1 MSGSV
6 ICLSFLLN
14 EIVHEYFIVY
24 QKIIENLIIDKNL
37 VIATKKEII
46 DIKNLLYRVLPTLH
60 RCFTRY
66 TMSANI
72 YVGNLPYS
80 ATDEELSEL
89 FEQYGAVVS
98 AKVISDRETGRSRG
112 FGFVEMEESI
122 EAGQAIEELDGKD
135 AFGRPLR
142 VNLARPKGD

>member
-1 MSGSV
+1 MGILV
-6 ICLSFLLN
+6 FDKLLKQ
-14 EIVHEYFIVY
+14 E
-24 QKIIENLIIDKNL
+24 LIINAGRI
-37 VIATKKEII
+37 IATKKEII
-46 DIKNLLYRVLPTLH
+46 DIKNLLYRVLRTLH

-72 YVGNLPYS
+72 YVGNLSYT

-89 FEQYGAVVS
+89 FQQYGAVVS

-112 FGFVEMEESI
+112 FGFVEMEESS
-122 EAGQAIEELDGKD
+122 EADQAIEELDGKD